1 MTENFHLKW
10 NDYTANII
18 SVFQGLREDTDHVDV
33 TLSCYDGQLHAH
45 KVILSASSP
54 IFRDLLR
61 RNNIVQHN
69 HPIIFLRGVRIS
81 DLRLVLDFVYR
92 GEVSV
97 APEDVDSFLSVGQD
111 LRIKGLTENSQN
123 VADEG
128 SSTKQPTIESSRRS
142 SNPTSVH
149 EPVGTTALGHAG
161 DDGDDV
167 QENIETAMANS
178 FTKDQLET
186 EPGQLLKTDQVLA
199 AVEDDDAAE
208 KSSTHHLQDF
218 DQYIST
224 GENGSLYCGICKRS
238 KQEMNLQKMNLKKH
252 IEAVHFPNTFSYRCQ
267 DCLLVLGSYKAWE
280 NHKKRKHPKN
290 RNLSYV
296 LRIRTQENI
305 SQSEKGDEHKDN
317 SSLYDDDKKE
327 DGEQDNNSSRHDDSK
342 EVNKHENNN
351 THDEEESPLA
361 PFKQHTIQVEGEERK
376 YRCKIC
382 SVTSPRMN
390 ILLEHVESNHF
401 ANTVSYHC
409 PICGK
414 NFGTYAAYRGH
425 TYDDEHRNQ

>member
-10 NDYTANII
+10 NEYTANIR
-18 SVFQGLREDTDHVDV
+18 SVFQELREDTDHVDV
-33 TLSCYDGQLHAH
+33 TLSCHDGQLHAH
-45 KVILSASSP
+45 KVILSASSS

-61 RNNIVQHN
+61 RSNLVQHN
-69 HPIIFLRGVRIS
+69 HPIIYLRGVHIS
-81 DLRLVLDFVYR
+81 DLRLVMDFVYR

-97 APEDVDSFLSVGQD
+97 SQEELDSFLSVSQE
-111 LRIKGLTENSQN
+111 LRIKGLTKNSLN
-123 VADEG
+123 VGEEG
-128 SSTKQPTIESSRRS
+128 SPTKQPIVESSRRS
-142 SNPTSVH
+142 RNPISVH
-149 EPVGTTALGHAG
+149 EPVSTTASGHVG
-161 DDGDDV
+161 DDGGDV
-167 QENIETAMANS
+167 QEKVETAMANS

-199 AVEDDDAAE
+199 AVEDDGAAK
-208 KSSTHHLQDF
+208 KSRTHHLQDF

-238 KQEMNLQKMNLKKH
+238 KHPFSIKKH

-267 DCLLVLGSYKAWE
+267 ECLLVLGSYVAWE
-280 NHKKRKHPKN
+280 NHKRRKHPKN

-351 THDEEESPLA
+351 IHDEEESPLA
-361 PFKQHTIQVEGEERK
+361 SFKQHIIQVEGEERK

-382 SVTSPRMN
+382 SETSPRMN